1 MRVYPSL
8 SVAIS
13 DLQQRGYTL
22 DFNLAANGLVCNDEV
37 CNVMDYEIV
46 EFYRFE
52 GATNPDDLS
61 TVYALE
67 SLDGSKKG
75 ILVTAYGVASEGD
88 NATLIRNLQF
98 RDRN

>member
-8 SVAIS
+8 SIAIH
-13 DLQQRGYTL
+13 DLQQRGYEL
-22 DFNLAANGLVCNDEV
+22 DFNLDINGLVCNEEV
-37 CNVMDYEIV
+37 CNVRDYEIV

-52 GATNPDDLS
+52 GDTNPDDLS

-67 SLDGSKKG
+67 SLDGNRKG
-75 ILVTAYGVASEGD
+75 ILVTAYGMASEGD
-88 NATLIRNLQF
+88 NATLIRNLKF

>member
-8 SVAIS
+8 SIAIH
-13 DLQQRGYTL
+13 DLQQRGYEL
-22 DFNLAANGLVCNDEV
+22 DFNLDINGLVCNEDV
-37 CNVMDYEIV
+37 CNVRDYEIV

-52 GATNPDDLS
+52 GDTNPDDLS

-67 SLDGSKKG
+67 SLDGNRKG

-88 NATLIRNLQF
+88 NATLIRNLKF